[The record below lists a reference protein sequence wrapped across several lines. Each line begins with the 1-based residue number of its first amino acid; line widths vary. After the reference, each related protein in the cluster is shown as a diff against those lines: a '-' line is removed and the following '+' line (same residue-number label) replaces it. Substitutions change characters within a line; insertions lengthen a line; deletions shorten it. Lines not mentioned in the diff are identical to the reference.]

1 MITDF
6 TKSRSSLSSSVKNNH
21 WSFSGD
27 SPAETSTIEP
37 AFTVSG
43 FIEVCNQIL
52 EYSFPSVIIEGE
64 VASFKVNQGK
74 WVFLDLKEDEYT
86 VGCFMALSQLT
97 VPITDGMKV
106 RVRAIPKL
114 TRWGKFSLT
123 IQKVLPL
130 GEGNIKKSFELL
142 KKKLTAEGLFDP
154 AKKRPLPENLT
165 KIGVISSTAAAG
177 YIDFLKILDNRW
189 GGLKIYTINT
199 QVQGLSA
206 AEQIIRA
213 LQYFNERGDVDVI
226 AILRGGGSADD
237 LAVFNDEQLVR
248 AVAASRI
255 PTITGIGHEVDESL
269 VDLAADIRASTPSNA
284 AERLTP
290 DRQATISQ
298 VRSIRT
304 RLAERIEDKIALAHA
319 KCTDA
324 LKSISREFSHR
335 LDLELARVR
344 ETAKVLASLS
354 PENTLK
360 RGYAIV
366 TGKLS
371 PGNVV
376 KITTQDQVLTAE
388 IKTATGRKNSRKEA

>member
-1 MITDF
+1 MTTSAADDYLNEISVNT
-6 TKSRSSLSSSVKNNH
+6 SSDSST
-21 WSFSGD
+21 
-27 SPAETSTIEP
+27 PEP
-37 AFTVSG
+37 CFRVSD
-43 FIEVCNQIL
+43 FIELCNQNL
-52 EYSFPSVIIEGE
+52 EYSFTGVIIEGE

-74 WVFLDLKEDEYT
+74 WVFFDLKEGEYT
-86 VGCFMALSQLT
+86 VGCFMALSQLS

-106 RVRAIPKL
+106 RVRATPKL

-123 IQKVLPL
+123 VMRILPL

-142 KKKLTAEGLFDP
+142 KQKLAAEGLFDST
-154 AKKRPLPENLT
+154 KKRPLPDNLA

-189 GGLKIYTINT
+189 GGLQIYTINT

-213 LQYFNERGDVDVI
+213 LQYFNVRGEVDII

-237 LAVFNDEQLVR
+237 LAVFNDELLVR

-255 PTITGIGHEVDESL
+255 PVIAGIGHEIDESL

-290 DRQATISQ
+290 DRRATISQ
-298 VRSIRT
+298 VRNT
-304 RLAERIEDKIALAHA
+304 PVRLAERIEDKIALANA
-319 KCTDA
+319 QVLEQMKN
-324 LKSISREFSHR
+324 LSREIIHR
-335 LDLELARVR
+335 IDLASGHVR
-344 ETAKVLASLS
+344 ETTKVLASLS

-371 PGNVV
+371 PGSVV
-376 KITTQDQVLTAE
+376 KITTQSQILTAE
-388 IKTATGRKNSRKEA
+388 IKTSEDYNPKANFNRGD

>member
-1 MITDF
+1 MTTSVADDYLNEVSARVDSLASPTLSHSPVPEPCFRVSDF
-6 TKSRSSLSSSVKNNH
+6 
-21 WSFSGD
+21 
-27 SPAETSTIEP
+27 IELCNQNLEY
-37 AFTVSG
+37 AFTG
-43 FIEVCNQIL
+43 
-52 EYSFPSVIIEGE
+52 VIVEGE

-74 WVFLDLKEDEYT
+74 WVFFDLKEDEYT

-97 VPITDGMKV
+97 VPLTDGMKV
-106 RVRAIPKL
+106 RVRATPKL

-123 IQKVLPL
+123 IHRILPL

-142 KKKLTAEGLFDP
+142 KQKLTAEGLFDP
-154 AKKRPLPENLT
+154 AKKRPLSENLT

-189 GGLKIYTINT
+189 GGLGIYTINT

-255 PTITGIGHEVDESL
+255 PTIAGIGHEIDESL

-304 RLAERIEDKIALAHA
+304 RLTERIEDKIALAHA
-319 KCTDA
+319 KWVES

-335 LDLELARVR
+335 LDLELARIR

-371 PGNVV
+371 PGSVV
-376 KITTQDQVLTAE
+376 KITTYSQTLTAE
-388 IKTATGRKNSRKEA
+388 IKTATERKNNRKEV

>member
-1 MITDF
+1 MTTSAVDDYLNEV
-6 TKSRSSLSSSVKNNH
+6 SASASSLV
-21 WSFSGD
+21 
-27 SPAETSTIEP
+27 SPTSLNPSIPEP
-37 AFTVSG
+37 CFRVSD
-43 FIEVCNQIL
+43 FIELCNQNL
-52 EYSFPSVIIEGE
+52 EYSFTGVIVEGE

-74 WVFLDLKEDEYT
+74 WVFFDLKENEYT
-86 VGCFMALSQLT
+86 IGCFMALSQLSL
-97 VPITDGMKV
+97 PISDGMKV
-106 RVRAIPKL
+106 RVRATPKL

-123 IQKVLPL
+123 IHRILPL
-130 GEGNIKKSFELL
+130 GEGDIKKSFELL
-142 KKKLTAEGLFDP
+142 KKKLTTEGLFDP

-189 GGLKIYTINT
+189 GGLEISTINT

-213 LQYFNERGDVDVI
+213 LQYFNERGDVDII

-255 PTITGIGHEVDESL
+255 PTIAGIGHEIDESL

-290 DRQATISQ
+290 DRQATILQ
-298 VRSIRT
+298 VRST
-304 RLAERIEDKIALAHA
+304 KVRLLERIEDKIALAHA
-319 KCTDA
+319 HCTED
-324 LKSISREFSHR
+324 LKSLSREFSHR
-335 LDLELARVR
+335 LDLALQRVR
-344 ETAKVLASLS
+344 ETSKVLASLS

-371 PGNVV
+371 PGSVV
-376 KITTQDQVLTAE
+376 KITTQSQTLTAE
-388 IKTATGRKNSRKEA
+388 IKTVKSRTPN